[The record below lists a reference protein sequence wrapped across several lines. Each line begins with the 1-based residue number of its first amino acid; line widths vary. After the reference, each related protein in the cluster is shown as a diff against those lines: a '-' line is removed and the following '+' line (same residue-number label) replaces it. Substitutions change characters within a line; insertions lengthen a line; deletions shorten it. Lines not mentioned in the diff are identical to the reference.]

1 MVGSSSVR
9 WMIRSFAPLAVV
21 LSGACI
27 QIDSGSDGDAGSGG
41 SGGVAIATVSSAT
54 TAASSSSDTSSTGA
68 SSSTGAGGAPS
79 SGDQLYALAW
89 DPNAEIEHVITIDAG
104 NGTVTSVGQLP
115 SQYMMFADCVFDPA
129 AGRIYQSSPPDV
141 VLAIDPATAAVLT
154 ATATSLPTDLIGFFA
169 GGVNG
174 AGEVLGH
181 AWDTGLSREHIVKL
195 DPVTGTV
202 TSLGT
207 LPPAHTAFTGA
218 LYDHAADRL
227 YTFSNQGTDISILTF
242 EANGSYLGAS
252 PLTMGPYVNL
262 VGATVNGAGEIIGL
276 VWDGPNS
283 LEHVVKVD
291 PSSGTITSLD
301 TLPPDRTT
309 FSIAKGVF
317 HAGSNRIYML
327 DSEAPAEVFAI
338 DASSGVF
345 LGATPLASNGLVN
358 PICLQALP

>member
-1 MVGSSSVR
+1 
-9 WMIRSFAPLAVV
+9 V
-21 LSGACI
+21 LSVACI
-27 QIDSGSDGDAGSGG
+27 QVDGGSDGDDGSGG
-41 SGGVAIATVSSAT
+41 SGGVSTATVSSAT
-54 TAASSSSDTSSTGA
+54 SASSTTGA
-68 SSSTGAGGAPS
+68 SSSTGAGGAP

-129 AGRIYQSSPPDV
+129 AGRIYQSSPPDI
-141 VLAIDPATAAVLT
+141 VLTIDLAAAALLT
-154 ATATSLPTDLIGFFA
+154 ATVTSLPTDLTGFFG

-181 AWDTGLSREHIVKL
+181 AWDTNLSREHVVKL

-227 YTFSNQGTDISILTF
+227 YTLSNEGTDISILTF
-242 EANGSYLGAS
+242 EGNGAYLGAS
-252 PLTMGPYVNL
+252 PLSMGPYVNL
-262 VGATVNGAGEIIGL
+262 IGATVNGAGEIIGL
-276 VWDGPNS
+276 VWDGTNE

-291 PSSGTITSLD
+291 PASGTITSLD
-301 TLPPDRTT
+301 TLPPQHTT

-327 DSEAPAEVFAI
+327 DSAGPAEVFAI
-338 DASSGVF
+338 DASSGAF
-345 LGATPLASNGLVN
+345 LGATPLAANGFVN
-358 PICLQALP
+358 PICLQVMP

>member
-1 MVGSSSVR
+1 
-9 WMIRSFAPLAVV
+9 MIRSLGPFAVV

-27 QIDSGSDGDAGSGG
+27 QIDSGSDGDDGSGG
-41 SGGVAIATVSSAT
+41 SGGVATATVSSAT
-54 TAASSSSDTSSTGA
+54 VASSSASDASSATGT
-68 SSSTGAGGAPS
+68 SSSTGVGGAPA

-89 DPNAEIEHVITIDAG
+89 DPNAALEHIITIDAG
-104 NGTVTSVGQLP
+104 NGAVTSVGQLP
-115 SQYMMFADCVFDPA
+115 SQYEMFSDCVFDPA
-129 AGRIYQSSPPDV
+129 SGRIYQSSPPDV
-141 VLAIDPATAAVLT
+141 VLAIDPAAAALVT
-154 ATATSLPTDLIGFFA
+154 ATVTSLPADLIGFFA

-227 YTFSNQGTDISILTF
+227 YTLSNEGTDVSILTF

-276 VWDGPNS
+276 VWDGTNS
-283 LEHVVKVD
+283 LENVVKVD
-291 PSSGTITSLD
+291 PTSGTITSLD
-301 TLPPDRTT
+301 TLPPDHTT

-327 DSEAPAEVFAI
+327 DSSLPAEIFAI
-338 DASSGVF
+338 DASSGAF
-345 LGATPLASNGLVN
+345 LGATPLVSNGLVN
-358 PICLQALP
+358 PICLQAMP